1 MSNAPKVLADTA
13 SKYASEAIKF
23 DSQGSRGTAIQK
35 YQQAVDTLLRL
46 AKIHPNYALN
56 KIYLKNAKMYQDR
69 ITALQNT
76 ISTSENIVEPDSL
89 NDNQQ
94 ASIVEP
100 LNASYGDVIL
110 QEKPNVKW
118 KEVVGLD
125 DAKKALRESITFPS
139 IRPELF
145 PLGWPRGILLYGP
158 PGCGKTILAAAVAAE
173 IDGHFM
179 NVDASTIMAKWLG
192 EAEKNVS
199 KLFGNARQMI
209 NDGKSPIIIFID
221 EVDSL
226 FGKRDQEIGGE
237 SRVRNQFLKEMDGV
251 VDKGKNLPLY
261 VIGATNKP
269 WSLDWPFLRRFQ
281 KRIHVTLPNLDARTE
296 MLEIYTSSLKLSK
309 YFKLS
314 NLANYF
320 NGYSGSD
327 VRDVCQS
334 VQLKVVSKLFDDD
347 NNLKPDSTPD
357 EITTNDFLEILKKR
371 KPSVSDEMLK
381 AYSDWSDNYKAL

>member
-281 KRIHVTLPNLDARTE
+281 NT
-296 MLEIYTSSLKLSK
+296 
-309 YFKLS
+309 FKNVFHFRL
-314 NLANYF
+314 NI
-320 NGYSGSD
+320 
-327 VRDVCQS
+327 C
-334 VQLKVVSKLFDDD
+334 
-347 NNLKPDSTPD
+347 
-357 EITTNDFLEILKKR
+357 
-371 KPSVSDEMLK
+371 
-381 AYSDWSDNYKAL
+381 

>member
-76 ISTSENIVEPDSL
+76 ISTSENIVEPNSL

-327 VRDVCQS
+327 IRDVCQS

-381 AYSDWSDNYKAL
+381 AYGDWSDNYKAL

>member
-381 AYSDWSDNYKAL
+381 AYGDWSDNYKAL

>member
-1 MSNAPKVLADTA
+1 MSNAPKVLVDTA

-46 AKIHPNYALN
+46 AKLHPNYALN
-56 KIYLKNAKMYQDR
+56 KIYLKNAKIYQDR

-76 ISTSENIVEPDSL
+76 TSTSNNIIKSNPS
-89 NDNQQ
+89 NGGQQ
-94 ASIVEP
+94 ASIIEP

-118 KEVVGLD
+118 NEVVGLD
-125 DAKKALRESITFPS
+125 DAKKALQESITFPS

-158 PGCGKTILAAAVAAE
+158 PGCGKTILAAAVASE
-173 IDGHFM
+173 IDGYFM
-179 NVDASTIMAKWLG
+179 NVDATTIMAKWLG
-192 EAEKNVS
+192 DAEKNVS

-209 NDGKSPIIIFID
+209 NNGKFPVIIFID

-281 KRIHVTLPNLDARTE
+281 KRINVTLPNLDARTE

-314 NLANYF
+314 DLANYF

-327 VRDVCQS
+327 IRDVCQS
-334 VQLKVVSKLFDDD
+334 VQLTIVSKLFEHG
-347 NNLKPDSTPD
+347 NPGPESTPD
-357 EITTNDFLEILKKR
+357 EITTNDFIEMLKKR
-371 KPSVSDEMLK
+371 KPSVSSEMLN
-381 AYSDWSDNYKAL
+381 AYNNWSDNYEAL

>member
-1 MSNAPKVLADTA
+1 LSNAPKVLADTA

-327 VRDVCQS
+327 IRDVCQS